1 MEQVSGGA
9 MNRAFKT
16 ESFERRQVYKD
27 SKGAGTVR
35 IHLFPG
41 ARPTRRRRTPL
52 RGLAAEDSARIRL
65 TRAQGLTL
73 LGVLAALGLAVALA
87 PMATGHAACMTLWL
101 LFAGNAVLRL
111 AAAALPQGAGRTP
124 YLHPGLL
131 PRYTVIVALYH
142 EAGIAAQVLS
152 AMLALRYPKTRLDIV
167 FALEEDDA
175 ETIAALSALDLP
187 GHVSLS
193 LTPPGFPRTKPRALN
208 HALMHLHLC
217 RLCNNF
223 SEAEVCEVCASPN
236 RDKRQLAVVELPAD
250 FNMME
255 ATQSYGGLYFVLMG
269 RLSPLDGIGPREI
282 HLDRLISRAL
292 DGVVEEVILATNFT
306 PEGEATAHTIGELLK
321 ARGLKVSRLARG
333 VPVGGE
339 LEYVDS
345 GTLAQAVRDRR
356 TV

>member
-1 MEQVSGGA
+1 VQ
-9 MNRAFKT
+9 
-16 ESFERRQVYKD
+16 
-27 SKGAGTVR
+27 
-35 IHLFPG
+35 P
-41 ARPTRRRRTPL
+41 
-52 RGLAAEDSARIRL
+52 
-65 TRAQGLTL
+65 
-73 LGVLAALGLAVALA
+73 AALENLISALRVLPGVGPKSAARMAYHLLQRDRRGAEALA
-87 PMATGHAACMTLWL
+87 G
-101 LFAGNAVLRL
+101 
-111 AAAALPQGAGRTP
+111 
-124 YLHPGLL
+124 
-131 PRYTVIVALYH
+131 
-142 EAGIAAQVLS
+142 
-152 AMLALRYPKTRLDIV
+152 
-167 FALEEDDA
+167 
-175 ETIAALSALDLP
+175 
-187 GHVSLS
+187 
-193 LTPPGFPRTKPRALN
+193 ALN
-208 HALMHLHLC
+208 HALTHLHHC

-223 SEAEVCEVCASPN
+223 SEADVCEVCASQR
-236 RDKRQLAVVELPAD
+236 RDKRQLAVVEMPAD

-356 TV
+356 AV